1 MERHMHSINELMC
14 PQCKVGYNTNTRL
27 PLVLPDTLSNMC
39 KCCYVNA
46 TRCNSNNNTN
56 NSNDTP
62 LVNETLLELIKYL
75 NNVNNNNNNQLTQP
89 KDKEDKLITKIEF
102 VHEYITIITD
112 KYNEF
117 NDNYFKFQQA
127 LNSNINIKE
136 YKTKLF
142 KKLPK
147 FLSDINKHYSTIKPL
162 LTKIHQYTKD
172 TIEEY
177 NTWKELI
184 MTYIDQLTLCLNT
197 TTNNTANAVNSIDIL
212 SIEKAITI
220 QSNKLITTFTTYDT
234 VIDLLPQM
242 KTFSQSKN
250 SSFYSVKHDD
260 ISFNSHL
267 PSTRPSITNITSLT
281 SFTLDNTKSP
291 PEMSLTKDT
300 VVFIKNK
307 LKQPILNCSGYII
320 GDEGCRMILKLTLQ
334 SIFNT
339 KHNVDKKQH
348 ETLVTYSEL
357 KLSKCAI
364 SDDGI
369 CYLNMFMNVT
379 NNTISIVNLSHNLIS
394 NKAENDICRL
404 IKKNARNL
412 RMVILS
418 DNLLSVN
425 VVEKIIKYGKGVS
438 PKLKI
443 DI

>member
-1 MERHMHSINELMC
+1 MHSINELMC

-75 NNVNNNNNNQLTQP
+75 NNVNNNNNNQLTQH

-112 KYNEF
+112 RYNEF

>member
-46 TRCNSNNNTN
+46 TRCNSNSNTN
-56 NSNDTP
+56 ISNDTP

-112 KYNEF
+112 RYNEF

-127 LNSNINIKE
+127 LQSNINIKE

>member
-46 TRCNSNNNTN
+46 TRCNSNSNTN
-56 NSNDTP
+56 ISNDTP

-197 TTNNTANAVNSIDIL
+197 TTNTTANAVNSIDIL

>member
-1 MERHMHSINELMC
+1 MERHIDTINELMC
-14 PQCKVGYNTNTRL
+14 PQCKLCYNINTRL
-27 PLVLPDTLSNMC
+27 PLVLPDTLGNMC

-46 TRCNSNNNTN
+46 TRCNSNNNN
-56 NSNDTP
+56 TP

-75 NNVNNNNNNQLTQP
+75 NNVNNNNNNNNNNQLIQY
-89 KDKEDKLITKIEF
+89 KDKEDKLISKIEF

-112 KYNEF
+112 RYNEF

-127 LNSNINIKE
+127 LQSNINIKE

-147 FLSDINKHYSTIKPL
+147 FLSEINKHYSAVKPL

-184 MTYIDQLTLCLNT
+184 MTYIDQLTLCLNST
-197 TTNNTANAVNSIDIL
+197 SNTVNAVNSIDIL

-242 KTFSQSKN
+242 KSVSQSKN

-267 PSTRPSITNITSLT
+267 PSSRPSITSLT

-291 PEMSLTKDT
+291 PEMALTKDT

-334 SIFNT
+334 SIFNN

-348 ETLVTYSEL
+348 ETLITYSEL

-364 SDDGI
+364 SDNGI

-404 IKKNARNL
+404 IKNNARNL
-412 RMVILS
+412 RMLILS
-418 DNLLSVN
+418 DNLLNVN
-425 VVEKIIKYGKGVS
+425 VAEKIIKYGKGVS
-438 PKLKI
+438 SKLKI

>member
-46 TRCNSNNNTN
+46 TRCNSNSNTN